1 MADSHP
7 HDRYTELANGPLK
20 LLVKKLGLP
29 APVPLR
35 RMADGAYLSEPV
47 LVLGPSAAADAY
59 AQLLLDNGFE
69 VRRTPTSEKLQA
81 VLAFLDEAAAPGD
94 LSGTA
99 LEVGGALRSLT
110 RCSRVITFS
119 RMPGTAAH
127 PSTEIDPALA
137 AARNGVTGLT
147 RSLAHEMRAGGTAN
161 GIVVADGVPMDA
173 PSARA
178 ALWFLLSSK
187 SAYVSGQFLEV
198 GTEAGAD
205 VTAQEFAGR
214 TLAGRTAVVTGAAR
228 GIGAAIAATLARE
241 GAHVHGVDVPQA
253 GDALAKTM
261 NAVGGRALQLD
272 ITDPEAGS
280 AIAAHVGGPVDLLV
294 NNAGITRDRM
304 LANMDAGRW
313 DSVLGVNIEAQLR
326 LGAGLTEAGAW
337 GMTPHVVS
345 LASISGIAGNR
356 GQTNYSASKAGVI
369 GMTAASAAQFARLGG
384 SVNAVAPGFI
394 ETEMTKKV
402 PVLTRELG
410 RRISSLQQGGLPQDV
425 AEAIAF
431 LGSDAA
437 TGINGSTLRVCG
449 QNMMGA

>member
-1 MADSHP
+1 MTKHTDT
-7 HDRYTELANGPLK
+7 YTELANGPLK

-29 APVPLR
+29 SPVPLR
-35 RMADGAYLSEPV
+35 RFSQGAYLPEPV
-47 LVLGPSAAADAY
+47 LVLGPSAAADTY
-59 AQLLLDNGFE
+59 AELLLDNGFD
-69 VRRTPTSEKLQA
+69 VRRTPTSEKLSA
-81 VLAFLDEAAAPGD
+81 VLAFLDEADDPAA
-94 LSGTA
+94 LSRTA
-99 LEVGGALRSLT
+99 LEVGGALRSLV
-110 RCSRVITFS
+110 RCARVITFS
-119 RMPGTAAH
+119 RTPGTAQH
-127 PSTEIDPALA
+127 PDADLDPALA

-187 SAYVSGQFLEV
+187 SAYVSGQFLEIGSVV
-198 GTEAGAD
+198 GAELS
-205 VTAQEFAGR
+205 AQEFTGR

-228 GIGAAIAATLARE
+228 GIGAAIAETLARE
-241 GAHVHGVDVPQA
+241 GATVHGVDVPQA
-253 GDALAKTM
+253 GDALAATM
-261 NAVGGRALQLD
+261 NRVGGRALQLD
-272 ITDPEAGS
+272 ITAADAAS
-280 AIAAHVGGPVDLLV
+280 AIASHVGGPVDILV

-313 DSVLGVNIEAQLR
+313 DSVLEVNIGAQLR
-326 LGAGLTEAGAW
+326 LNAGLTEAGAW
-337 GMTPHVVS
+337 GSSPHVVS

-356 GQTNYSASKAGVI
+356 GQTNYAASKAGVI
-369 GMTAASAAQFARLGG
+369 GMTAASAGAFAALGG

-410 RRISSLQQGGLPQDV
+410 RRVSSLQQGGLPQDV
-425 AEAIAF
+425 AEAVAF
-431 LGSDAA
+431 LASDAA
-437 TGINGSTLRVCG
+437 GGINGSTLRVCG